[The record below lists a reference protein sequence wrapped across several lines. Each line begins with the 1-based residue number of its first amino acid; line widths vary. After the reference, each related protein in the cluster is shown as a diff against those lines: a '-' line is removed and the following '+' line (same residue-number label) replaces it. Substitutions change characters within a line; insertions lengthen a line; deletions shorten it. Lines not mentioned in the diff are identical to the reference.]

1 MLSFESPAA
10 SSVASSVARM
20 TSREIA
26 DLVGSRHDSVKRT
39 IERLAESGVIESPPL
54 VEIQTATKT
63 GTEYVFTG
71 EQGKRDS
78 IVVVAQLSP
87 EFTARLVDRWQ
98 ALEAQLAAT
107 PAPVS
112 IPDFSNPAAAARAWA
127 DQYEARLVAEKTK
140 AQIGSKREATAM
152 ARASAEARRA
162 EQLSIE
168 LDRSHQ
174 MATIK
179 RVEMTYPG
187 HQFCWRMLKAAC
199 RDLGISP
206 VDVFDANYGSVK
218 AYPAAAWKYA
228 YDINMA
234 DLIAP

>member
-1 MLSFESPAA
+1 MLSFESSITPAA
-10 SSVASSVARM
+10 VRM

-26 DLVGSRHDSVKRT
+26 ELLESRHDSVKRT
-39 IERLAESGVIESPPL
+39 IERLAESGVISQPPL
-54 VEIQTATKT
+54 VDGIKSANGVVEKI
-63 GTEYVFTG
+63 YVFTG

-107 PAPVS
+107 PVPVS

-234 DLIAP
+234 DLITP